1 MKKLFLS
8 ISLFASILFLTNCRE
23 EATPEQF
30 IPIRDE
36 INLLSNK
43 EKGEL
48 SELILN
54 LKRKYGSEIAIL
66 IIETTKN
73 KSIEEYSLEYFE
85 KWKIGREFFNDGL
98 LILLAID
105 DRKLRIE
112 VGYGLEK
119 IIKDEI
125 AARIIKEKM
134 IPRFKN
140 GEFFPAIK
148 IAVEDLI
155 KLIENNPD
163 LIGDQEGINS
173 RWDKIK
179 NHIKK

>member
-1 MKKLFLS
+1 MKKIILI
-8 ISLFASILFLTNCRE
+8 ISLFASILFLTNCSE
-23 EATPEQF
+23 KTTEAQF

-36 INLLSNK
+36 INLFSNK
-43 EKGEL
+43 EKEEL
-48 SELILN
+48 ADLILN
-54 LKRKYGSEIAIL
+54 FKKKYGSEIAIL

-85 KWKIGREFFNDGL
+85 KWKIGREFYNDGL

-105 DRKLRIE
+105 DKKVRIE

-155 KLIENNPD
+155 KFIENNSD